1 MSLLSMNLH
10 VASLGMHR
18 DPKKGESAAYQVVDR
33 LQSSVQR
40 SRHAIANFVREC
52 LVDVLNPV
60 QVSLQPLSH
69 QHLCIHHWSMSCN
82 LALVQLL
89 QHSQSF
95 VSWVWI
101 LRSIRII
108 EGSFAERTAGTMAKS
123 LQGLHYAAAR
133 QEIISDCMDWPQSVE
148 QIATTEMLGHIAS
161 SLLFDMSSFC
171 GRCAGGHHHLKAPGI
186 LLR

>member
-1 MSLLSMNLH
+1 MQAYAQVSQVQAVQLMVVHQRYLQCLLELSHERQELMSLLSMNLH
-10 VASLGMHR
+10 LASLGMHR
-18 DPKKGESAAYQVVDR
+18 DPKKGQSAAYQVIER
-33 LQSSVQR
+33 LQSNVQR

-82 LALVQLL
+82 LALTQLL

-101 LRSIRII
+101 LR
-108 EGSFAERTAGTMAKS
+108 F
-123 LQGLHYAAAR
+123 
-133 QEIISDCMDWPQSVE
+133 
-148 QIATTEMLGHIAS
+148 S
-161 SLLFDMSSFC
+161 S
-171 GRCAGGHHHLKAPGI
+171 
-186 LLR
+186 